1 MNGTDNNFERELR
14 GALSNLAD
22 DAPPSPSYGSVI
34 GRLRRRNA
42 FRRLTRTGLAA
53 ACFVVACGA
62 VWFALAGP
70 GDLNSD
76 TPNASHQAQ
85 PSKPLAQL
93 PRPLPVNAPPKQ
105 IESALRQCFASS
117 NVKSNIVVTRDHGQ
131 SLSFCATGKNIESI
145 KLHTEL
151 TRLLEQ
157 FDSVRI
163 NMIDGRLGYMLAAE
177 PNT

>member
-22 DAPPSPSYGSVI
+22 DAPPSPAPESVV

-42 FRRLTRTGLAA
+42 FRRWTRTGLAA
-53 ACFVVACGA
+53 ACFVVACGV

-70 GDLNSD
+70 SDLNSN
-76 TPNASHQAQ
+76 TPNAGRQAL
-85 PSKPLAQL
+85 PSKPLAQS

-105 IESALRQCFASS
+105 IEAALRQCFASS

-131 SLSFCATGKNIESI
+131 SLSFCATGKNIATK
-145 KLHTEL
+145 KLHAEL
-151 TRLLEQ
+151 TRVLEQ
-157 FDSVRI
+157 FESVRI